1 MSERSSRY
9 GRGSDAIFIGWRVT
23 PRGTRLAQFTI
34 TAKEHP
40 FFGFT
45 VSEPVLRNLN
55 LRVPK
60 ILFRESKEN
69 EFRSSI
75 MNGK

>member
-9 GRGSDAIFIGWRVT
+9 SRESDAIFIGWRLT
-23 PRGTRLAQFTI
+23 PGGSRLAQFTI

-40 FFGFT
+40 FSGFT

-55 LRVPK
+55 LQIPRIP
-60 ILFRESKEN
+60 FRESNVN

-75 MNGK
+75 KNGK

>member
-9 GRGSDAIFIGWRVT
+9 GRGSDAIFIGWRLT
-23 PRGTRLAQFTI
+23 SGGTHLAQFTI

-55 LRVPK
+55 LQVPR
-60 ILFRESKEN
+60 IPSHESKEN

>member
-9 GRGSDAIFIGWRVT
+9 GRRSDAIFIGWRSN
-23 PRGTRLAQFTI
+23 PEGTRLAQFTI

-45 VSEPVLRNLN
+45 VSEPVLRKLN
-55 LRVPK
+55 LRVPQ
-60 ILFRESKEN
+60 ISFRVSKGN
-69 EFRSSI
+69 EFRSTI
-75 MNGK
+75 TNGK